1 MAVFA
6 THGCCASAVEKGRG
20 ERLGKN
26 CSGPSLCPLSGPSG
40 GSRDFAGGSRDLSL
54 HSASPAESSVC
65 PGANTLP
72 SSSTKYR
79 ILKSRV
85 AASPFLPD
93 WTAQGS
99 RRLCKHSALYFF
111 FLMRIRWAV
120 NWDLCWALFSLKEEG
135 QADFAHSLS
144 LVPSKVSRHR
154 SLEKCIGR

>member
-1 MAVFA
+1 MARLSWLYLPPTGAVLQRWRRA
-6 THGCCASAVEKGRG
+6 EERGWERTARDPLCGCI
-20 ERLGKN
+20 
-26 CSGPSLCPLSGPSG
+26 PP
-40 GSRDFAGGSRDLSL
+40 AGGRDLPL

-72 SSSTKYR
+72 CSSTKYR

-135 QADFAHSLS
+135 QADSAHSLS